1 MPPPQT
7 RVPRTTYT
15 TYTYRP
21 RRTTSE
27 TAKFQAANIQ
37 LAGGWWMTKQSY
49 HTLPSHKR
57 LDTHARAVGAT
68 RRTGVIS
75 GFAAASLLGIGV
87 LNLHHITTVDV
98 TLPGKAQPPSRS
110 QWPSIVHY
118 RSADL
123 LPEDITIV
131 HGYRVTT
138 PARTFT
144 DICTMH
150 GEAEG
155 LAFLESALH
164 AYDLHYFQAYVA
176 RHRSQWGMV
185 RAQRVLNWA
194 LYGIDSVY
202 ESYARYLIIT
212 QLPHISVDAQVVFF
226 LQESENYYR
235 VDLLVDDWLIVEI
248 DGRFKEQGTDTQ
260 VKTTLLNQNRREHYL
275 ENLGYHMLRLH
286 PDELTHHLIPTITH
300 LTSLIHHTRPLT
312 EHVPQ
317 NLKSRPWWSTPR
329 YRC

>member
-1 MPPPQT
+1 M
-7 RVPRTTYT
+7 
-15 TYTYRP
+15 
-21 RRTTSE
+21 
-27 TAKFQAANIQ
+27 
-37 LAGGWWMTKQSY
+37 
-49 HTLPSHKR
+49 
-57 LDTHARAVGAT
+57 
-68 RRTGVIS
+68 
-75 GFAAASLLGIGV
+75 
-87 LNLHHITTVDV
+87 
-98 TLPGKAQPPSRS
+98 
-110 QWPSIVHY
+110 
-118 RSADL
+118 
-123 LPEDITIV
+123 IV

-144 DICTMH
+144 DICTMY

-185 RAQRVLNWA
+185 RAQQVLDWA

-226 LQESENYYR
+226 LQESDNYYR

-275 ENLGYHMLRLH
+275 ENLGYHVLRLH
-286 PDELTHHLIPTITH
+286 PDELTHHLIPTITR
-300 LTSLIHHTRPLT
+300 LTSLIKHTRPLT

-317 NLKSRPWWSTPR
+317 NLKSRPWWSTSR

>member
-1 MPPPQT
+1 M
-7 RVPRTTYT
+7 
-15 TYTYRP
+15 
-21 RRTTSE
+21 
-27 TAKFQAANIQ
+27 
-37 LAGGWWMTKQSY
+37 
-49 HTLPSHKR
+49 
-57 LDTHARAVGAT
+57 
-68 RRTGVIS
+68 
-75 GFAAASLLGIGV
+75 

-123 LPEDITIV
+123 LPEDIMIV

-164 AYDLHYFQAYVA
+164 AYDLHYFQVYVA

-185 RAQRVLNWA
+185 RAQRVLDWA

-226 LQESENYYR
+226 FQESDNYYR

-317 NLKSRPWWSTPR
+317 NLKSRPWWSTSR

>member
-7 RVPRTTYT
+7 RVSRTTYT

-49 HTLPSHKR
+49 HNLPSHKR

-123 LPEDITIV
+123 LPEDIMIV
-131 HGYRVTT
+131 HGDRK
-138 PARTFT
+138 
-144 DICTMH
+144 
-150 GEAEG
+150 
-155 LAFLESALH
+155 
-164 AYDLHYFQAYVA
+164 
-176 RHRSQWGMV
+176 
-185 RAQRVLNWA
+185 
-194 LYGIDSVY
+194 SV
-202 ESYARYLIIT
+202 
-212 QLPHISVDAQVVFF
+212 V
-226 LQESENYYR
+226 
-235 VDLLVDDWLIVEI
+235 
-248 DGRFKEQGTDTQ
+248 
-260 VKTTLLNQNRREHYL
+260 
-275 ENLGYHMLRLH
+275 
-286 PDELTHHLIPTITH
+286 
-300 LTSLIHHTRPLT
+300 
-312 EHVPQ
+312 
-317 NLKSRPWWSTPR
+317 
-329 YRC
+329 